1 MTDLLIVRLCL
12 LNAYIFL
19 MLNSLAGGPLWPHL
33 TVPGKVFQLDGV
45 FWATLNLFVHLS
57 TVIRLLRD
65 ERQVS
70 LTNDKL
76 ALWRMFYRT
85 GGLSQVL
92 FYETVAQHC
101 TIVTVEEGTHLDLQ
115 TYFYILYK
123 GTVQITLM
131 EHTHQSS
138 SLSPSTKNNNTA
150 AHSRIISR
158 RNAWSGQLF
167 DFRALGMVQE
177 LSKEQNNNS
186 TTRITT
192 TTSLQGVVVST
203 SGATLFQFR
212 RSDMPRIVQTPSSR
226 LVWKELLTETL
237 LNIVKRYFHSQPPPS
252 QTKNSTT
259 SSKTKTPLQSAPS
272 FYHNNDQLFVSPLFA
287 PLEEWE
293 TPAAWQ
299 AGSGSA
305 LKNPLAHI
313 VATMQ
318 RSFAPPWPFS
328 SGPPT
333 GLRHS
338 LHLGNVPKPRGQ
350 QKEQEQTTT
359 NNNSIVQHSNAAV
372 VESTPLLSSSKS
384 TTPLYQQENDE
395 EALLLGGMHLVDF
408 VKFPQHKRTNNKPA
422 KK

>member
-101 TIVTVEEGTHLDLQ
+101 TVVTVEEGTHLDLQ

-131 EHTHQSS
+131 EHPKS
-138 SLSPSTKNNNTA
+138 NTA

-177 LSKEQNNNS
+177 LSKEQSNNTNA
-186 TTRITT
+186 
-192 TTSLQGVVVST
+192 SLQGVVVST

-212 RSDMPRIVQTPSSR
+212 RADMPRIVQTPSSR
-226 LVWKELLTETL
+226 LVWKELLT
-237 LNIVKRYFHSQPPPS
+237 NR
-252 QTKNSTT
+252 
-259 SSKTKTPLQSAPS
+259 
-272 FYHNNDQLFVSPLFA
+272 
-287 PLEEWE
+287 LE
-293 TPAAWQ
+293 
-299 AGSGSA
+299 G
-305 LKNPLAHI
+305 
-313 VATMQ
+313 V
-318 RSFAPPWPFS
+318 
-328 SGPPT
+328 
-333 GLRHS
+333 
-338 LHLGNVPKPRGQ
+338 
-350 QKEQEQTTT
+350 
-359 NNNSIVQHSNAAV
+359 
-372 VESTPLLSSSKS
+372 
-384 TTPLYQQENDE
+384 
-395 EALLLGGMHLVDF
+395 
-408 VKFPQHKRTNNKPA
+408 
-422 KK
+422 